1 MKRLLSNI
9 ISATVN
15 SMAASTGT
23 VLTFQNV
30 FLILLCHVQCYLAD
44 KYFEEISQDTGKYC
58 FGVEDSMVAL
68 EAGAVET
75 LIVWENLDIIRY
87 TLFNQ
92 RAESKGKSNSQEVTV
107 DYISMTCNNL
117 SAMDR
122 FVPIFESYF

>member
-1 MKRLLSNI
+1 
-9 ISATVN
+9 
-15 SMAASTGT
+15 MAASTGT
-23 VLTFQNV
+23 NFSECVLDLV
-30 FLILLCHVQCYLAD
+30 KDLLCHVQCYLAD

-58 FGVEDSMVAL
+58 FGVEDSMAAL

-107 DYISMTCNNL
+107 DYILMTCNNL

-122 FVPIFESYF
+122 FVRIFESYF

>member
-1 MKRLLSNI
+1 MKKLLSNI

-15 SMAASTGT
+15 SMATSTGT
-23 VLTFQNV
+23 NFSECDLVKNLF
-30 FLILLCHVQCYLAD
+30 CHVQCYLAD

-58 FGVEDSMVAL
+58 FGVEDSMAAL

-75 LIVWENLDIIRY
+75 LIVWENLDINRY

-92 RAESKGKSNSQEVTV
+92 RAESKGKSNSQKVTV
-107 DYISMTCNNL
+107 DYLSLTCNNL

-122 FVPIFESYF
+122 FVRIFESYF

>member
-1 MKRLLSNI
+1 M
-9 ISATVN
+9 
-15 SMAASTGT
+15 
-23 VLTFQNV
+23 

-58 FGVEDSMVAL
+58 FGVEDSMAAL

-92 RAESKGKSNSQEVTV
+92 RAESKGKSNSQEVAV

-122 FVPIFESYF
+122 FVRIFESYF